1 MTSMMIPIFSGVI
14 LSKKKIVFLTG
25 TRADFGKIKPLI
37 SILQDKEAFETHI
50 FVTGMHMN
58 RVYGYTAQEVHK
70 SGFKNIFE
78 FINHD
83 KSSQMD
89 LALSKTI
96 EGFSYYIREI
106 NPDLIVVHGDR
117 VEAMAGAIV
126 GSLNNILVA
135 HIEGGELSGTVD
147 ELIRH
152 AVSKMSHL
160 HMVSNEEAKKRLI
173 QLGEKRES
181 IFVIGSP
188 DLDVMNSATLP
199 SIARVKEYYEIP
211 FEEYA
216 ILMYHPVT
224 TELEQ
229 LSEDIKSVVDAV
241 LESHLNYVVIYP
253 NNDSGSHVILKEYQ
267 RFEGVARIRLFPSL
281 RFEKFLTLMDHALFI
296 LGNSSAGI
304 REAPYYALPSIDIGS
319 RQNNRYQSESVIHV
333 NTSTQEICHA
343 IEKVKEREYCVQ
355 KELHFGDGKSAQRFL
370 EILSE
375 ASFWKTAHQKQFQDM
390 VI

>member
-1 MTSMMIPIFSGVI
+1 MN
-14 LSKKKIVFLTG
+14 KKKIVFLTG

-37 SILQDKEAFETHI
+37 SILQDEESFVIHI

-58 RVYGYTAQEVHK
+58 KTYGYTAQEVHK
-70 SGFKNIFE
+70 SGFKNIFK

-83 KSSQMD
+83 RSSQMD
-89 LALSKTI
+89 LMLSKTI
-96 EGFSYYIREI
+96 EGFSNYIHEI
-106 NPDLIVVHGDR
+106 EPDLIVVHGDR

-160 HMVSNEEAKKRLI
+160 HMVANSEAEKRLV

-188 DLDVMNSATLP
+188 DLDVMNSKTLP
-199 SIARVKEYYEIP
+199 SIEKVKAYYEIP
-211 FEEYA
+211 FDTYA

-224 TELEQ
+224 TELDR
-229 LSEDIKSVVDAV
+229 LSDDIKNVVDAV
-241 LESHLNYVVIYP
+241 LESGLNYIVIYP
-253 NNDSGSHVILKEYQ
+253 NNDSGSHVILKEYM
-267 RFEGVARIRLFPSL
+267 RFEGVARIKVFPSL
-281 RFEKFLTLMDHALFI
+281 RFEKFLTLMDYAQFI

-319 RQNNRYQSESVIHV
+319 RQHNRNNGNSVVHV
-333 NTSTQEICHA
+333 EGLKQEIAEA
-343 IEKVKEREYCVQ
+343 IEKVQERTYSVD
-355 KELHFGDGKSAQRFL
+355 KELHFGDGQSSKHFL
-370 EILSE
+370 EILKT
-375 ASFWKTAHQKQFQDM
+375 ASFWNTSHQKQFQDM
-390 VI
+390 VD